1 LDCSEGALEHT
12 GQNMSALTHQEG
24 GDHYKTM
31 KIQPVEYIHAN
42 GLPYI
47 EGAVVKYVSRHRQKN
62 GAEDI
67 KKAIHFLNLLL
78 ELEYKETK

>member
-1 LDCSEGALEHT
+1 
-12 GQNMSALTHQEG
+12 MSALTHQEG